1 MYVMNMVRMTLTYEE
16 LMRCWVVGNKV
27 SGEILCRIDV
37 EAESAHG
44 FSDLDYIKKRRLKS
58 GW

>member
-37 EAESAHG
+37 EAESAHS
-44 FSDLDYIKKRRLKS
+44 FSDLDYIKS
-58 GW
+58 DA

>member
-1 MYVMNMVRMTLTYEE
+1 MVRMALTYEE